1 MLALDLYIYVSI
13 SYGVPSTVY
22 SAHYLVGSSISV
34 FCYHYY
40 KGGCFFLCLLYDVLY
55 HADIIMMILR
65 VFFNVLVRPDG
76 KVYKDICDM
85 AKMPF

>member
-1 MLALDLYIYVSI
+1 M
-13 SYGVPSTVY
+13 
-22 SAHYLVGSSISV
+22 SSVITTIKEV
-34 FCYHYY
+34 V
-40 KGGCFFLCLLYDVLY
+40 FFLCLLYDVLY